1 VNEPNRFD
9 ELTQQVRST
18 RTGAKG
24 APEFPPLTD
33 LGNAERLI
41 ARHGSRIRYADAT
54 GFLVWDGTR
63 WKPDDTRELY
73 RMAADTARG
82 IRAEAAML
90 ADHHGGM
97 QAGQDDDEETKR
109 GKKQAAA
116 TFAFSLKSE
125 EEPRLRRMLEV
136 GKSMPTVTV
145 TPVQLDADP
154 WLLNTPSGTVDL
166 RTGQVRGHDQRDLI
180 TKITA
185 GAYTPGI
192 ECPTWEKFLD
202 TIFAADQDLIDYV
215 QTAVGYSTT
224 GHVIERVM
232 FLCYGETGSNGKST
246 FLETVRDVLGD
257 YADEASSE
265 LFLSTRWGQE
275 PTGLIAALRGRRFVA
290 SAETEEGRRIAEAR
304 VKQLTGGDTLVGRF
318 LYRDQF
324 SFQPTHTL
332 WLATNNLPDVLAGD
346 QPLWDRLPVVPFE
359 VRIPEEAK
367 DKWLKRRLLEERDG
381 ILTWIIEGA
390 KRWATTMRLDHPKA
404 VSKASS
410 DYRAQTDRVQAWLDE
425 RCELDQYATT
435 AANELYKDFCQW
447 WDESGEKH
455 KPPTQTLFGRQLSK
469 KGFAAE
475 MSSGGVTRLRAGLS
489 LRPRM
494 YPQ

>member
-1 VNEPNRFD
+1 MNESPD
-9 ELTQQVRST
+9 EHT
-18 RTGAKG
+18 RQAHDRGPGEKTL
-24 APEFPPLTD
+24 PDFPPLTD

-63 WKPDDTRELY
+63 WKPDDTRELH
-73 RMAADTARG
+73 RMAADTARS
-82 IRAEAAML
+82 IRAEAAIL
-90 ADHHGGM
+90 ADHHH
-97 QAGQDDDEETKR
+97 EEDKEGRKR
-109 GKKQAAA
+109 AAA
-116 TFAFSLKSE
+116 AFAFSLRSE

-136 GKSMPTVTV
+136 AKSMPTVIV
-145 TPVQLDADP
+145 TPAQLDADP
-154 WLLNTPSGTVDL
+154 WLLNTPTGTVDL
-166 RTGQVRGHDQRDLI
+166 RTGRFREHAQQDLI
-180 TKITA
+180 TKIT
-185 GAYTPGI
+185 GGQHTPGA
-192 ECPTWEKFLD
+192 ECPTWLEFLD
-202 TIFAADQDLIDYV
+202 TIFAADTDLIEYV

-224 GHVIERVM
+224 GHTVERVA

-275 PTGLIAALRGRRFVA
+275 PTGLIAGLRGRRFVA
-290 SAETEEGRRIAEAR
+290 SSETEEGRRIAEAR

-359 VRIPEEAK
+359 VRIPEPAK
-367 DKWLKRRLLEERDG
+367 DKWLKKRLLEERDG
-381 ILTWIIEGA
+381 ILGWIIEGA
-390 KRWATTMRLDHPKA
+390 KRWADTMRLDHPKA
-404 VSKASS
+404 VAKASA
-410 DYRAQTDRVQAWLDE
+410 DYRAATDRIQAWIED
-425 RCELDQYATT
+425 RCESDDLAMTP
-435 AANELYKDFCQW
+435 AADLYKDFCRW
-447 WDESGEKH
+447 WEESGEKH
-455 KPPTQTLFGRQLSK
+455 KPPTQTAFGRQLSK

-475 MSSGGVTRLRAGLS
+475 RSADRTTRLRVGLS
-489 LRPRM
+489 LQPK
-494 YPQ
+494 PWPT

>member
-1 VNEPNRFD
+1 MNEPDRF
-9 ELTQQVRST
+9 EQLIGQV
-18 RTGAKG
+18 GYQPAVQAVPK
-24 APEFPPLTD
+24 FPPHTD

-41 ARHGSRIRYADAT
+41 ARHGSKIRYADAT

-63 WKPDDTRELY
+63 WKPDDTRELH
-73 RMAADTARG
+73 RMAADTARS

-90 ADHHGGM
+90 ADHYGGT
-97 QAGQDDDEETKR
+97 QASKDDDEETKR
-109 GKKQAAA
+109 GRKHAAA
-116 TFAFSLKSE
+116 TFQFALRSE

-145 TPVQLDADP
+145 TPTQLDADP
-154 WLLNTPSGTVDL
+154 WLLNTPTGTLDL
-166 RTGQVRGHDQRDLI
+166 RTGQLRPHDQRDLI

-185 GAYTPGI
+185 GAWNPRA
-192 ECPTWEKFLD
+192 ECPTWEKFLG
-202 TIFAADQDLIDYV
+202 TVFADDQDLIGYV
-215 QTAVGYSTT
+215 QTAVGYSAT
-224 GHVIERVM
+224 GHVVERVM

-275 PTGLIAALRGRRFVA
+275 PTGLIAGLRGRRFVA
-290 SAETEEGRRIAEAR
+290 SSETEEGRRIAEAR
-304 VKQLTGGDTLVGRF
+304 VKQLTGGDTLIGRF

-359 VRIPEEAK
+359 VRIPEATR
-367 DKWLKRRLLEERDG
+367 DKWFKRRLLEERDG
-381 ILTWIIEGA
+381 ILAWIIEGA

-404 VSKASS
+404 VNKASA

-425 RCELDQYATT
+425 RCELNQYATT
-435 AANELYKDFCQW
+435 PAGELYKDFRQW
-447 WDESGEKH
+447 WDDSGEKQRT
-455 KPPTQTLFGRQLSK
+455 PSQTLFGRQLGK
-469 KGFAAE
+469 KGFPAE
-475 MSSGGVTRLRAGLS
+475 QSADGSTRLRAGLS

-494 YPQ
+494 PQL

>member
-1 VNEPNRFD
+1 VNEPDRFA

-18 RTGAKG
+18 RTSGKG
-24 APEFPPLTD
+24 APQFPPLTD

-41 ARHGSRIRYADAT
+41 ARHGMRIRYADAT

-73 RMAADTARG
+73 RMAADTARA

-90 ADHHGGM
+90 ADHYGDSDSDEAK
-97 QAGQDDDEETKR
+97 AGRKDA
-109 GKKQAAA
+109 GKA
-116 TFAFSLKSE
+116 FAFSLRSE

-136 GKSMPTVTV
+136 AKSMPTVIV
-145 TPVQLDADP
+145 TPTQLDADS
-154 WLLNTPSGTVDL
+154 WLLNTPTGTVDL
-166 RTGQVRGHDQRDLI
+166 RTGAVREHDQRDLI
-180 TKITA
+180 TKVTSGGYKPA
-185 GAYTPGI
+185 S

-202 TIFAADQDLIDYV
+202 TIFSGDQALIDYV
-215 QTAVGYSTT
+215 QTAVGYSAT

-359 VRIPEEAK
+359 VRIPDQAK
-367 DKWLKRRLLEERDG
+367 DKWLKKRLLEERDG
-381 ILTWIIEGA
+381 ILAWIIQGA
-390 KRWATTMRLDHPKA
+390 KRWAATMRLDHPKA
-404 VSKASS
+404 VTKASA

-425 RCELDQYATT
+425 RCELNPNATT
-435 AANELYKDFCQW
+435 PATELYKDFCQW
-447 WDESGEKH
+447 WDASGEKH
-455 KPPTQTLFGRQLSK
+455 KAPTQTMFGRQLSK
-469 KGFAAE
+469 KGFAGEQSADRT
-475 MSSGGVTRLRAGLS
+475 TRLRVGLS

>member
-1 VNEPNRFD
+1 MNEPNRFEHLAD
-9 ELTQQVRST
+9 QIGRS
-18 RTGAKG
+18 GDG
-24 APEFPPLTD
+24 GPPSFPPLTD
-33 LGNAERLI
+33 LGNAERLVD
-41 ARHGSRIRYADAT
+41 RHGSRIHYADAT

-63 WKPDDTRELY
+63 WKPDDTRELH
-73 RMAADTARG
+73 RMAADTARS

-90 ADHHGGM
+90 ADYYP
-97 QAGQDDDEETKR
+97 EEDKEGRKR
-109 GKKQAAA
+109 AAA
-116 TFAFSLKSE
+116 AFKFALTSE

-136 GKSMPTVTV
+136 AKSMPTVIV
-145 TPVQLDADP
+145 TPAQLDADP
-154 WLLNTPSGTVDL
+154 WLLNTPTGTVDL
-166 RTGQVRGHDQRDLI
+166 RTGQLREHSQQDLI
-180 TKITA
+180 TKIT
-185 GAYTPGI
+185 GASYIIGNNFTV
-192 ECPTWEKFLD
+192 ECPTWLEFLD
-202 TIFAADQDLIDYV
+202 TIFAGDDDLISYV

-290 SAETEEGRRIAEAR
+290 SSETEEGRRIAEAR

-359 VRIPEEAK
+359 VRIPEQSK
-367 DKWLKRRLLEERDG
+367 DKWLKKRLLTERDG
-381 ILTWIIEGA
+381 ILAWIIEGA
-390 KRWATTMRLDHPKA
+390 KRWADTMRLDHPKA
-404 VSKASS
+404 VTKASA
-410 DYRAQTDRVQAWLDE
+410 DYRAQTDRVQAWIED
-425 RCELDQYATT
+425 RCERIEHITT
-435 AANELYKDFCQW
+435 SAAELYKDFCQW
-447 WDESGEKH
+447 WEASGEKH
-455 KPPTQTLFGRQLSK
+455 RPPTQNLFGRQLSK
-469 KGFAAE
+469 KGFPAE
-475 MSSGGVTRLRAGLS
+475 QSADRTTRLRVGLS
-489 LRPRM
+489 LRPK
-494 YPQ
+494 PWPT

>member
-1 VNEPNRFD
+1 LSEPDRF
-9 ELTQQVRST
+9 EQLIGQVRDQQP
-18 RTGAKG
+18 AV
-24 APEFPPLTD
+24 AAVPEFPPLTD

-73 RMAADTARG
+73 RMAADTARA
-82 IRAEAAML
+82 IRAEAAVL
-90 ADHHGGM
+90 ARHYD
-97 QAGQDDDEETKR
+97 QAGDEEQTKAGR
-109 GKKQAAA
+109 KRAAA
-116 TFAFSLKSE
+116 TFAFALKSE

-136 GKSMPTVTV
+136 GKSMPTVVV
-145 TPVQLDADP
+145 TPTQLDADP
-154 WLLNTPSGTVDL
+154 WLLNTPAGTVDL

-185 GAYTPGI
+185 GQWKPTAQ
-192 ECPTWEKFLD
+192 CPTWLEFLD
-202 TIFAADQDLIDYV
+202 TIFAGDEDLISYV

-290 SAETEEGRRIAEAR
+290 SSETEEGRRIAEAR

-359 VRIPEEAK
+359 VRIPERTR
-367 DKWLKRRLLEERDG
+367 DKWLKKRLLEERDG
-381 ILTWIIEGA
+381 ILTWIVEGA

-404 VSKASS
+404 VTKASA

-425 RCELDQYATT
+425 RCDTDELAT
-435 AANELYKDFCQW
+435 APAGDLYKDFCQW
-447 WDESGEKH
+447 WDDSGEKH
-455 KPPTQTLFGRQLSK
+455 RAPSQNLFGRQLSK
-469 KGFAAE
+469 KGFPVEQSADR
-475 MSSGGVTRLRAGLS
+475 VTRVRVGLS

-494 YPQ
+494 YQP

>member
-1 VNEPNRFD
+1 MDEPDRIH
-9 ELTQQVRST
+9 ELIDQVRVE
-18 RTGAKG
+18 RPGKG
-24 APEFPPLTD
+24 VPVFPPLTD
-33 LGNAERLI
+33 LGNAERLT

-73 RMAADTARG
+73 RMAADTARA
-82 IRAEAAML
+82 IRAEAAVL
-90 ADHHGGM
+90 ANHGD
-97 QAGQDDDEETKR
+97 GQGGAEDTKR

-136 GKSMPTVTV
+136 AKSMPTVIV
-145 TPVQLDADP
+145 TPAQLDADP
-154 WLLNTPSGTVDL
+154 WLLNTPTGTVDL
-166 RTGQVRGHDQRDLI
+166 RTGQVREHDQRDLI
-180 TKITA
+180 TKVTS
-185 GAYTPGI
+185 GGYKPTS

-202 TIFAADQDLIDYV
+202 TIFSGDQALIDYV

-359 VRIPEEAK
+359 VRISEQAK

-390 KRWATTMRLDHPKA
+390 QRWAAAMRLDHPKA
-404 VSKASS
+404 VTKASA

-425 RCELDQYATT
+425 RCELAEHATAP
-435 AANELYKDFCQW
+435 AAELYKDFCRW
-447 WDESGEKH
+447 WDASGEKH
-455 KPPTQTLFGRQLSK
+455 KAPSSTLFGRQLSK
-469 KGFAAE
+469 KGLRGELSADRT
-475 MSSGGVTRLRAGLS
+475 TRLRAGLS

-494 YPQ
+494 YPE